1 MLSLILA
8 ETTVPAAE
16 AASGITKLVTDFGIN
31 LPGIFAQMLS
41 FCIVAFILWR
51 FAFKPV
57 IATLDD
63 RQKKIESGL
72 KYADEM
78 KAKLDA
84 TQQESA
90 AIIKKAQLEAA
101 KFIEEARKAAKDF
114 SDREQKAAGERAND
128 VVAKA
133 QQAIELEHRK
143 MLADARSEI
152 ARLVVATTQRVLAKE
167 LNDADRTR
175 YNESATRELT
185 SV

>member
-1 MLSLILA
+1 MLSIMLATVTTAVSGGEESLPQRFGIEPTFLLMQVISFSILA
-8 ETTVPAAE
+8 WVLYKFMIKPIIGTVDE
-16 AASGITKLVTDFGIN
+16 RN
-31 LPGIFAQMLS
+31 Q
-41 FCIVAFILWR
+41 
-51 FAFKPV
+51 
-57 IATLDD
+57 
-63 RQKKIESGL
+63 KIESGL

-133 QQAIELEHRK
+133 QQAIELEHKK